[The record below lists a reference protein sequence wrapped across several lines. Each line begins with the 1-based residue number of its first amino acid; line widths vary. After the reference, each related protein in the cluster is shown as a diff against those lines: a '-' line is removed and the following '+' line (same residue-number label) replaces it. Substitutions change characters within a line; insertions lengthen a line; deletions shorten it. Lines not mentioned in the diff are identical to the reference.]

1 MRGMLVS
8 SDPRAIFCISSQ
20 QRSGIA
26 VGHPIVHRLFFP
38 ARSGGRDERPAGPV
52 HVPHS
57 LNRSVLRLSSIHRT
71 HVILGWILLAAA
83 PVAYIAAVAIAA
95 SRNIVFWDEFDTA
108 LDLILRIDAGAG
120 WSELLDRFFAVN
132 NEHRTVTS
140 RLLFAASYWL
150 TGTVNFHVIGAI
162 GNLFHVGT
170 CAILVLAV
178 SGWARRLRMGVVLA
192 FLMFQ
197 LEHFESL
204 LWSGASI
211 DHFQVVTLAVGVMAA
226 LTRGSRRGVVLAVLL
241 GLLATFTLAHGCLV
255 WPIGAWLLWQ
265 QGRRQQLAGWIG
277 SGAAVMA
284 VFLYGFEFNPNH
296 NITGVDARHVADVA
310 VYWLALL
317 GGPLTLGDAGFGPI
331 AGAVL
336 LVGLGLA
343 AARGAFAREPLA
355 MFSALFAVGALAMV
369 AVGRAELAGD
379 AINSRYL
386 VLGALAWAMLIFVLV
401 EFATPPERPFRVLPW
416 LAPALV
422 AFNVSA
428 NLAFAPLA
436 EGYIEIRERA
446 ATAFMLHG
454 RDGRGMAR
462 LHPREGHADVLL
474 QRAAERGVYHL
485 PPVSHE
491 VNLPQAIE
499 SDRVRVHFDQL
510 VVSEHAFLAGGW
522 AMIPGVESRRGE
534 IYVVLQ
540 SATTTRKFSTV
551 TLQRPDVAKA
561 YGEPRW
567 RLAGFR
573 AVIERSRLPAEDYTL
588 GVVIARGGRA
598 EQRMTR
604 GRLELSPGK
613 EPAAVAGGDQE

>member
-1 MRGMLVS
+1 M
-8 SDPRAIFCISSQ
+8 
-20 QRSGIA
+20 
-26 VGHPIVHRLFFP
+26 
-38 ARSGGRDERPAGPV
+38 
-52 HVPHS
+52 
-57 LNRSVLRLSSIHRT
+57 LRLSSINRT

-83 PVAYIAAVAIAA
+83 PVAYIAAVVVAS

-120 WSELLDRFFAVN
+120 WGELLDRFFAVN

-211 DHFQVVTLAVGVMAA
+211 DHFQVVTLAVGVIAA
-226 LTRGSRRGVVLAVLL
+226 LNRGSRRGVVLAVLL

-255 WPIGAWLLWQ
+255 WPVGAWLLWQ

-277 SGAAVMA
+277 GGAVVIA
-284 VFLYGFEFNPNH
+284 VFLYGFEFNPGH
-296 NITGVDARHVADVA
+296 HISDLGTRSVVDLA

-331 AGAVL
+331 AGVVL
-336 LVGLGLA
+336 LAGLSVV
-343 AARGAFAREPLA
+343 AARGAFEREPVA
-355 MFSALFAVGALAMV
+355 MFSALFALGALAKV
-369 AVGRAELAGD
+369 AFGRAELAG
-379 AINSRYL
+379 ATINSRYL
-386 VLGALAWAMLIFVLV
+386 VLGALAWAMLLFMLV

-416 LAPALV
+416 LVPALA

-428 NLAFAPLA
+428 NLAYAPLA
-436 EGYIEIRERA
+436 EGYIEVRERA

-454 RDGRGMAR
+454 RDGRGLMR
-462 LHPREGHADVLL
+462 LHPLEGHADVLL
-474 QRAAERGVYHL
+474 RRAAERGVYHL
-485 PPVSHE
+485 PPVSLEAH
-491 VNLPQAIE
+491 LPHAIA
-499 SDRVRVHFDQL
+499 SDRMRVHFDQL
-510 VVSEHAFLAGGW
+510 LVNEHAFLAGGW

-540 SATTTRKFSTV
+540 SATATRMYSTV

-561 YGEPRW
+561 YAEPRW

-573 AVIERSRLPAEDYTL
+573 AVIERSRLPEEDYTL
-588 GVVIARGGRA
+588 GVVIARGNRA
-598 EQRMTR
+598 ELRMTR
-604 GRLELSPGK
+604 ARLELSPGK
-613 EPAAVAGGDQE
+613 QPAAVAGADEE